1 MKTVYSKKN
10 FVIVCAELLLL
21 LIPLTMLSVD
31 RNKPMKILMIVARF
45 PQISNI
51 SNMNQITGLIDRG
64 HTVHI
69 FSMAQGDYIN
79 VQEDVI
85 AYGLI
90 DKMIN
95 HLPAD
100 LNEYDIVMFQMGHK
114 LFDIRKTHNFKGK
127 IVVCF
132 RGYDITGF
140 LQKHPH
146 FYDEYFK
153 TFDLFMPVCQAF
165 KKLLEQEGCNPDKIV
180 VHHSSIDCAKFKF
193 KVRKLPESGRIN
205 IVSAGRFVEKKGLE
219 YAIRAVAQLV
229 QQYSNIRYT
238 LIGDGNLKPKY
249 QRLIEELNVGDNI
262 KIDGWHTHDE
272 YINILNKAH
281 IFILPSITA
290 ENNNQEGIA
299 NVLKEAM
306 AMGLLVIATKHSGNN
321 ELIDHKISGFL
332 VPERS
337 STLIMHKIEYL
348 LNHPEVWLS
357 MQLAAAHKV
366 HQEFNKEKEND
377 KLEQIFYDLLE
388 K

>member
-140 LQKHPH
+140 LQKHPR

-153 TFDLFMPVCQAF
+153 TCDLFMPVCQAF